1 VFGSTGHLG
10 AQCGGEAKVS
20 IERIGP
26 QGTSAEG
33 RLGSSAVDL
42 AVTLTLTGSCWAA
55 GDIYLSA
62 GPGPQGSEDL
72 RRLPKNVS

>member
-1 VFGSTGHLG
+1 MQKRANSIGRQSRNYRRPAGAIVALTLAWRVLALGATGHLG

-33 RLGSSAVDL
+33 
-42 AVTLTLTGSCWAA
+42 
-55 GDIYLSA
+55 
-62 GPGPQGSEDL
+62 
-72 RRLPKNVS
+72 